1 MSKQRKNLRDCDQ
14 GSIFVEALLVL
25 PVITLLSVGVLEF
38 GNVLWQRHQVQT
50 GVRDAARYWAR
61 CKADTIAYVS
71 NCNETKARNIAFY
84 GTPNPPSPAV
94 LRVPG
99 WDDAS
104 ELIILPAK
112 ADLPGAPDDGD
123 VVYVEALVTYQ
134 DSPLFN
140 LLQIDGITLSYAHN
154 QRYIGW

>member
-1 MSKQRKNLRDCDQ
+1 MSEQRKNLRNCER

-25 PVITLLSVGVLEF
+25 PLVTLLSIGVLEF

-61 CKADTIAYVS
+61 CKANSIAYVS
-71 NCNETKARNIAFY
+71 NCSQSKARNIAFY
-84 GTPNPPSPAV
+84 GSPNPPSPAV

-99 WDDAS
+99 WENAS
-104 ELIILPAK
+104 QLTILPTK
-112 ADLPGAPDDGD
+112 ANLPNVPIDSDM
-123 VVYVEALVTYQ
+123 VYVEARLNYRG
-134 DSPLFN
+134 SPLFS
-140 LLQIDGITLSYAHN
+140 LLRIDTITISYAHN